1 MPRYILTHLFLIAGQ
16 GALTMCIYNVL
27 IDAVSTV
34 MIHVNL
40 NTIFYTH
47 VKHSPANVVYI
58 MYYLKKRKKEREKKR
73 LTTVNSNHL
82 HVH

>member
-40 NTIFYTH
+40 NTILYYIHMKATLI
-47 VKHSPANVVYI
+47 VVQF
-58 MYYLKKRKKEREKKR
+58 
-73 LTTVNSNHL
+73 T
-82 HVH
+82 